1 MSIRVAERIGEG
13 ARWFLRLARRHVVVA
28 LVGVLVLGGVVTT
41 VYTMANRCGWTTVHH
56 GYGRVTCSRETIR
69 LSPKAATR
77 SDETHAALATVD
89 GMAVEAGATQT
100 TDAQLRTGSDP
111 NPWEV
116 AWLLWSYTDDQHF
129 YALALKPNGWEVSKE
144 DPAYP
149 GAQRFLASG
158 DAPTYPIGT
167 AFDVT
172 VTTTTAGDA
181 VTMTV
186 SVDGAELATVTDEES
201 PYPSGAVAAY
211 TEDAVITVGPVSLT
225 TGAAPSSLSSPSNRT
240 RPGDRDET
248 HDRA

>member
-100 TDAQLRTGSDP
+100 ITATVRTVAQLRTGSDP

-129 YALALKPNGWEVSKE
+129 YALALKPNGWEISKE

-158 DAPTYPIGT
+158 DVPTYPIGA

-172 VTTTTAGDA
+172 VTMTTAGDA

-186 SVDGAELATVTDEES
+186 SVGGAELATVTDKES

-211 TEDAVITVGPVSLT
+211 TEDATITVGPVSMT
-225 TGAAPSSLSSPSNRT
+225 S
-240 RPGDRDET
+240 E
-248 HDRA
+248 